1 MAEFLMDSE
10 ELSQESISGRQDKEV
25 FPVFLNGE
33 MLNREIA
40 VRVLGGEWEQEAL
53 SLTGYKTRTAP
64 WGKAYVEKKEDG
76 CAEGMLAWLKEDQ
89 LWRLDQWKDI
99 PVFRRN
105 SVKRGKNEDTVFT
118 YFRSGQRMEVAEEGT
133 VTELVLGN
141 FEKKL
146 SLGGSRKSDLFLMYP
161 CAVSKHT
168 DDSDQEVADDFL
180 KSCLETKEGFY
191 REDEDT
197 KELWEFFLE
206 KLKQYNHEE
215 FEGLFFRQISRKP
228 LGIVKTVIS
237 LEGEDFF
244 QYGFAFASVHPQTGV
259 AMMGLTLLSLSVPAE
274 LELCGFCSD
283 ELNIVTEGRKRVTAG
298 EWMRQQG
305 LTLYGSPKAILF
317 SYSPMEQDEI
327 IHCLACEMLPM
338 GNLMGEELVRW
349 SQENF
354 AQYDIARV
362 YASDRCLLEISQMKG
377 EILTERLN
385 LEAVELFFL
394 ELLMMQEAAIARVS
408 DRTYD
413 LFREG
418 LYREDSSGSQEKLF
432 SLSQEAASAVLFVN
446 FKKLRFP
453 TVRISFKKI
462 AERFGIAEGLENYQ
476 TCREM
481 LEQMIAINTAEAE
494 KADGD
499 LMNLLLLFL
508 TMMQV
513 LPVFADL
520 VRYMM
525 GGQWNLVDIISSL
538 GGAAGCLTLYI
549 LYRVAFRR
557 RQKRFM
563 ERRFSQK

>member
-1 MAEFLMDSE
+1 
-10 ELSQESISGRQDKEV
+10 
-25 FPVFLNGE
+25 
-33 MLNREIA
+33 
-40 VRVLGGEWEQEAL
+40 
-53 SLTGYKTRTAP
+53 
-64 WGKAYVEKKEDG
+64 
-76 CAEGMLAWLKEDQ
+76 
-89 LWRLDQWKDI
+89 
-99 PVFRRN
+99 
-105 SVKRGKNEDTVFT
+105 
-118 YFRSGQRMEVAEEGT
+118 
-133 VTELVLGN
+133 
-141 FEKKL
+141 
-146 SLGGSRKSDLFLMYP
+146 
-161 CAVSKHT
+161 
-168 DDSDQEVADDFL
+168 
-180 KSCLETKEGFY
+180 
-191 REDEDT
+191 
-197 KELWEFFLE
+197 
-206 KLKQYNHEE
+206 
-215 FEGLFFRQISRKP
+215 
-228 LGIVKTVIS
+228 
-237 LEGEDFF
+237 
-244 QYGFAFASVHPQTGV
+244 
-259 AMMGLTLLSLSVPAE
+259 
-274 LELCGFCSD
+274 
-283 ELNIVTEGRKRVTAG
+283 
-298 EWMRQQG
+298 
-305 LTLYGSPKAILF
+305 
-317 SYSPMEQDEI
+317 
-327 IHCLACEMLPM
+327 
-338 GNLMGEELVRW
+338 
-349 SQENF
+349 
-354 AQYDIARV
+354 
-362 YASDRCLLEISQMKG
+362 MKG